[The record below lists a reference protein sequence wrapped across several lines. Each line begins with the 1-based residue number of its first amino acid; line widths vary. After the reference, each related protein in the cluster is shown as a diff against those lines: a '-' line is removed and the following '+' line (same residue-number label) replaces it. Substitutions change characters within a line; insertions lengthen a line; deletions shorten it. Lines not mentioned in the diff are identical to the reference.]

1 MPGVRVLEAGVMGA
15 GAALGGD
22 WGVEAL
28 GRLALEKEPVRGV
41 ELESPVVAVLVLL
54 VEALLPPVHLG
65 SVERHWE

>member
-1 MPGVRVLEAGVMGA
+1 M
-15 GAALGGD
+15 
-22 WGVEAL
+22 EAL
-28 GRLALEKEPVRGV
+28 GRLELEKEPVRGV